1 MYRWHYAT
9 PVLTQKRV
17 ASFSAF
23 FFCLKARPTQRR
35 RLLATHPE
43 RRRQLPQKG
52 KREAGNVN
60 LTTDFIFLASS
71 TSSYPVNDSCGFG
84 SRGHGHLP
92 AAFGTA
98 PTGFAASGQQLADRR
113 ALSWRAAAAPEPVRT
128 SPTSGIRGK
137 ARCRRS
143 SSKQMIKTDND
154 SR

>member
-84 SRGHGHLP
+84 LHHAATAISRQLS
-92 AAFGTA
+92 AQLRQ
-98 PTGFAASGQQLADRR
+98 ASPHRVSSWLIAGL
-113 ALSWRAAAAPEPVRT
+113 LSWRAAAAPEPVRT

-137 ARCRRS
+137 AQCRRS
-143 SSKQMIKTDND
+143 SSKTDD
-154 SR
+154 QD